1 MNSSRW
7 VNRCVSVSL
16 GLLSGDLLS
25 IKTEEAQE
33 SKQCF

>member
-1 MNSSRW
+1 MTAVKN
-7 VNRCVSVSL
+7 VSL

-25 IKTEEAQE
+25 TKTEEAQE